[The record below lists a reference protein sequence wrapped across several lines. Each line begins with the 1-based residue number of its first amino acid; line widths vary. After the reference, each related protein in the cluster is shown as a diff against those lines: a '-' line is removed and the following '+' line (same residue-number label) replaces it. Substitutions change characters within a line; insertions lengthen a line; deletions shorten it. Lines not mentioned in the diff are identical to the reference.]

1 MPLLKLGTDF
11 LLLAKKNRGFRFCG
25 RGTVGYAMSSALQC
39 LALPHSTALLLG
51 GAWPGEL
58 FWGRGRQSD
67 SDSLRGCWV

>member
-39 LALPHSTALLLG
+39 LALPHSTAALLLG

-58 FWGRGRQSD
+58 FLGRGRQSD
-67 SDSLRGCWV
+67 SLRECWV